1 LEKADKITKE
11 NKNDRKIVNFEI
23 EINLEINQNKEEDM
37 KENDIIK
44 EIEDEK

>member
-1 LEKADKITKE
+1 MEKADKITKE

-37 KENDIIK
+37 KENDIKK

>member
-1 LEKADKITKE
+1 MEKADKITKE